1 MKWLYKFDKDKWQ
14 KRQRQMQK
22 NLRSMESIRKINRE
36 LILFFKRNHEF
47 FHVERCIEDA
57 AGDPIAIQK
66 MFDSIPV
73 TASDLMS
80 GNESSQFAATAR
92 LSFLLST
99 ENPPIDVVIQSG
111 VVPHFVRFLNEHY
124 GLQHKLYSVRALYA
138 IGKGSLEQAVVVIK
152 HGAIPMFIRLLCCS
166 EECYQLKE
174 LVAAALG
181 SLANQSPDFRDYVL
195 QFGTLTPLL
204 SLLDNHLEPPMLH
217 EKITLLRACSNTLA
231 IFCQGNSAPSFN
243 QIRSALPILRR
254 LIHLNPPVGVIGEVC
269 EDACLCLS
277 YLSNGSA
284 EQIQALIDADVCA
297 RLVMLL
303 GLSDGKI
310 VEHVLR
316 TVGNIFKGVDSQIQI
331 LINNG
336 VFFRLNAILMH
347 GSNSSV
353 LRKTC
358 SAISTLT
365 ARDRNQIQKIMDA
378 HIIPSLLYLSQADNY
393 DVEVRWD
400 AACALSNAARR
411 GSNEQIRFL
420 VNQGCIGPLC
430 DHILCPDRKTSIL
443 CLKGLKSVLKAGEIM
458 YSTRNLYTL
467 IITDFDGFGKI
478 EKLQSDPDI
487 GEMAMKLLMKY
498 GV

>member
-1 MKWLYKFDKDKWQ
+1 M
-14 KRQRQMQK
+14 
-22 NLRSMESIRKINRE
+22 
-36 LILFFKRNHEF
+36 
-47 FHVERCIEDA
+47 
-57 AGDPIAIQK
+57 
-66 MFDSIPV
+66 
-73 TASDLMS
+73 
-80 GNESSQFAATAR
+80 
-92 LSFLLST
+92 
-99 ENPPIDVVIQSG
+99 
-111 VVPHFVRFLNEHY
+111 
-124 GLQHKLYSVRALYA
+124 
-138 IGKGSLEQAVVVIK
+138 
-152 HGAIPMFIRLLCCS
+152 
-166 EECYQLKE
+166 
-174 LVAAALG
+174 VAAALG

-231 IFCQGNSAPSFN
+231 IFCQGNPAPSFN

-254 LIHLNPPVGVIGEVC
+254 LIHLNPPVGVIGDVC

-303 GLSDGKI
+303 GFSDGKI
-310 VEHVLR
+310 IEHVLR
-316 TVGNIFKGVDSQIQI
+316 TVGNIFRGDDSQIQVYH
-331 LINNG
+331 
-336 VFFRLNAILMH
+336 VFEHFLNFLVN
-347 GSNSSV
+347 NSSF

-467 IITDFDGFGKI
+467 IITNFDGFGKI
-478 EKLQSDPDI
+478 EKLQSDTDI

>member
-1 MKWLYKFDKDKWQ
+1 MKWLFKFDKDKWQ

-22 NLRSMESIRKINRE
+22 NLRSMESIRKIKRE

-73 TASDLMS
+73 MVRDMMS
-80 GNESSQFAATAR
+80 GNESFQLAATAR
-92 LSFLLST
+92 VSFLLST
-99 ENPPIDVVIQSG
+99 VIQSG
-111 VVPHFVRFLNEHY
+111 VVPHFVRFLIEQY
-124 GLQHKLYSVRALYA
+124 GFQHKLYSVSALYA
-138 IGKGSLEQAVVVIK
+138 IGKGSLEQAVAVIK

-231 IFCQGNSAPSFN
+231 IVCQGNPAPSFN

-254 LIHLNPPVGVIGEVC
+254 LIHLNPPVGVIGDVF

-303 GLSDGKI
+303 GFSDGKI

-316 TVGNIFKGVDSQIQI
+316 TVGNIFKGVDSQIQ
-331 LINNG
+331 
-336 VFFRLNAILMH
+336 VYHMFEHFLNFL
-347 GSNSSV
+347 V
-353 LRKTC
+353 K
-358 SAISTLT
+358 
-365 ARDRNQIQKIMDA
+365 
-378 HIIPSLLYLSQADNY
+378 YLSLSLPFIY
-393 DVEVRWD
+393 KLD
-400 AACALSNAARR
+400 AFYMVY
-411 GSNEQIRFL
+411 Q
-420 VNQGCIGPLC
+420 
-430 DHILCPDRKTSIL
+430 D
-443 CLKGLKSVLKAGEIM
+443 
-458 YSTRNLYTL
+458 
-467 IITDFDGFGKI
+467 
-478 EKLQSDPDI
+478 
-487 GEMAMKLLMKY
+487 
-498 GV
+498 

>member
-1 MKWLYKFDKDKWQ
+1 M
-14 KRQRQMQK
+14 
-22 NLRSMESIRKINRE
+22 
-36 LILFFKRNHEF
+36 
-47 FHVERCIEDA
+47 
-57 AGDPIAIQK
+57 
-66 MFDSIPV
+66 
-73 TASDLMS
+73 ASDLMS
-80 GNESSQFAATAR
+80 GNESFQFAATAR

-111 VVPHFVRFLNEHY
+111 VVPHFVRFLNEQY

-217 EKITLLRACSNTLA
+217 EKIALLRACSNTLA
-231 IFCQGNSAPSFN
+231 IFCQGNPAPSFN

-316 TVGNIFKGVDSQIQI
+316 TVGNIFKGVDSQIQ
-331 LINNG
+331 
-336 VFFRLNAILMH
+336 
-347 GSNSSV
+347 
-353 LRKTC
+353 
-358 SAISTLT
+358 
-365 ARDRNQIQKIMDA
+365 KIMDA

-443 CLKGLKSVLKAGEIM
+443 CLKGLKSILKAGEIM

-467 IITDFDGFGKI
+467 VITDFDGFGKI

>member
-1 MKWLYKFDKDKWQ
+1 
-14 KRQRQMQK
+14 
-22 NLRSMESIRKINRE
+22 
-36 LILFFKRNHEF
+36 
-47 FHVERCIEDA
+47 
-57 AGDPIAIQK
+57 
-66 MFDSIPV
+66 
-73 TASDLMS
+73 
-80 GNESSQFAATAR
+80 
-92 LSFLLST
+92 
-99 ENPPIDVVIQSG
+99 
-111 VVPHFVRFLNEHY
+111 
-124 GLQHKLYSVRALYA
+124 
-138 IGKGSLEQAVVVIK
+138 
-152 HGAIPMFIRLLCCS
+152 MFIRLLCCT

-217 EKITLLRACSNTLA
+217 EKIALLLACSNTLA
-231 IFCQGNSAPSFN
+231 IFCQGNPAPSFN

-254 LIHLNPPVGVIGEVC
+254 LVHLNPPVGVI
-269 EDACLCLS
+269 
-277 YLSNGSA
+277 A

-336 VFFRLNAILMH
+336 VFFRLNAIHMH

-365 ARDRNQIQKIMDA
+365 ARDRNQIQAGIYYGFKIMDA

-393 DVEVRWD
+393 DVEVRWN

-430 DHILCPDRKTSIL
+430 DHILCPDRKTATL

-487 GEMAMKLLMKY
+487 CEMAMKLLMKY

>member
-1 MKWLYKFDKDKWQ
+1 MLMFFLSSQFIMKWLFKFDKDKWQ

-73 TASDLMS
+73 MASDLMS
-80 GNESSQFAATAR
+80 GNESFQFVATAR

-111 VVPHFVRFLNEHY
+111 VVPHFVRFLNEQY

-181 SLANQSPDFRDYVL
+181 SLASQSPDFRDYVL

-217 EKITLLRACSNTLA
+217 EKIALLRACSNTLA
-231 IFCQGNSAPSFN
+231 IFCQGNPAPSFN

-277 YLSNGSA
+277 YQSNGSA
-284 EQIQALIDADVCA
+284 EQI
-297 RLVMLL
+297 
-303 GLSDGKI
+303 
-310 VEHVLR
+310 
-316 TVGNIFKGVDSQIQI
+316 
-331 LINNG
+331 
-336 VFFRLNAILMH
+336 
-347 GSNSSV
+347 
-353 LRKTC
+353 
-358 SAISTLT
+358 
-365 ARDRNQIQKIMDA
+365 
-378 HIIPSLLYLSQADNY
+378 
-393 DVEVRWD
+393 
-400 AACALSNAARR
+400 
-411 GSNEQIRFL
+411 
-420 VNQGCIGPLC
+420 
-430 DHILCPDRKTSIL
+430 
-443 CLKGLKSVLKAGEIM
+443 
-458 YSTRNLYTL
+458 
-467 IITDFDGFGKI
+467 
-478 EKLQSDPDI
+478 
-487 GEMAMKLLMKY
+487 
-498 GV
+498 

>member
-1 MKWLYKFDKDKWQ
+1 
-14 KRQRQMQK
+14 
-22 NLRSMESIRKINRE
+22 MESIRKINRE

-57 AGDPIAIQK
+57 AGDPIAIKK

-73 TASDLMS
+73 MASDLMS
-80 GNESSQFAATAR
+80 GNESFQFAATAR

-111 VVPHFVRFLNEHY
+111 VVPHFVRFLNEQY

-217 EKITLLRACSNTLA
+217 EKIALLRACSNTLA
-231 IFCQGNSAPSFN
+231 IFCQGNPAPSFN

-347 GSNSSV
+347 
-353 LRKTC
+353 
-358 SAISTLT
+358 
-365 ARDRNQIQKIMDA
+365 
-378 HIIPSLLYLSQADNY
+378 ADNY

-411 GSNEQIRFL
+411 GSNEQISLHDLYSFRFL

-443 CLKGLKSVLKAGEIM
+443 CLKGLKSILKAGEIM

-467 IITDFDGFGKI
+467 VITDFDGFGKI

>member
-1 MKWLYKFDKDKWQ
+1 MKWLFKFDKDKWQ

-73 TASDLMS
+73 MASDLMS
-80 GNESSQFAATAR
+80 GNESFQFVATAR

-99 ENPPIDVVIQSG
+99 ENPPIDVQ
-111 VVPHFVRFLNEHY
+111 Y

-181 SLANQSPDFRDYVL
+181 SLASQSPDFRDYVL

-217 EKITLLRACSNTLA
+217 EKIALLRACSNTLA
-231 IFCQGNSAPSFN
+231 IFCQGNPAPSFN

-277 YLSNGSA
+277 YQSN
-284 EQIQALIDADVCA
+284 DVCA

-365 ARDRNQIQKIMDA
+365 ARDRNQIQVGI
-378 HIIPSLLYLSQADNY
+378 YY
-393 DVEVRWD
+393 
-400 AACALSNAARR
+400 
-411 GSNEQIRFL
+411 
-420 VNQGCIGPLC
+420 
-430 DHILCPDRKTSIL
+430 
-443 CLKGLKSVLKAGEIM
+443 
-458 YSTRNLYTL
+458 
-467 IITDFDGFGKI
+467 GF
-478 EKLQSDPDI
+478 
-487 GEMAMKLLMKY
+487 
-498 GV
+498 V

>member
-1 MKWLYKFDKDKWQ
+1 MKWLFKFDKDKWQ

-22 NLRSMESIRKINRE
+22 NLRSMESLRKINRE
-36 LILFFKRNHEF
+36 LVLFFKRNHEF

-57 AGDPIAIQK
+57 AGYPIAIQK

-73 TASDLMS
+73 MAIALMS
-80 GNESSQFAATAR
+80 GNESFQFVATAR
-92 LSFLLST
+92 LK
-99 ENPPIDVVIQSG
+99 NPPIDIVIQSG
-111 VVPHFVRFLNEHY
+111 VVPHFVRFLNEQY

-152 HGAIPMFIRLLCCS
+152 HGAIPMFIRLLCCT

-204 SLLDNHLEPPMLH
+204 SLLDNRLEPPMLH
-217 EKITLLRACSNTLA
+217 EKIALLRACSNTLA
-231 IFCQGNSAPSFN
+231 IFCQGNPAPSFN

-254 LIHLNPPVGVIGEVC
+254 LVHLNPPVGVI
-269 EDACLCLS
+269 
-277 YLSNGSA
+277 A

-336 VFFRLNAILMH
+336 VFFRLNAIHMH

-365 ARDRNQIQKIMDA
+365 ARDRNQIQAGIYYGFKIMDA
-378 HIIPSLLYLSQADNY
+378 HIIPSLLYLSQTDNY

-400 AACALSNAARR
+400 AASALSNAARR
-411 GSNEQIRFL
+411 GSNEQI
-420 VNQGCIGPLC
+420 
-430 DHILCPDRKTSIL
+430 
-443 CLKGLKSVLKAGEIM
+443 
-458 YSTRNLYTL
+458 
-467 IITDFDGFGKI
+467 
-478 EKLQSDPDI
+478 
-487 GEMAMKLLMKY
+487 
-498 GV
+498 